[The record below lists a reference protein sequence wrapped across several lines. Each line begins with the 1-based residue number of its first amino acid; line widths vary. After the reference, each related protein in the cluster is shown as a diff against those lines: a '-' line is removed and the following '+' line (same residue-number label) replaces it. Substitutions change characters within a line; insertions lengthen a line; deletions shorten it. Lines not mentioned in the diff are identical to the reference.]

1 MKGENRY
8 GKRKGNFTSVI
19 GKLEQEVQELDDLI
33 KEKGENIE
41 SVSYTGVCGGLLS
54 ILCC

>member
-1 MKGENRY
+1 MEREKGD
-8 GKRKGNFTSVI
+8 FTSVT

-41 SVSYTGVCGGLLS
+41 SVSYTGVCGGFLS